1 MASNRGHLLTYEEC
15 ERLMETARSRDRGKP
30 LANNTRLFD
39 RGDCFALQLHNTD
52 IIRIFPDGWVLSAGR
67 WQTVTTKQRLNDWGP
82 ITIYQR
88 DFVWWV
94 SHPSIPHGERYFVD
108 GLFVAKSDRTVWDCR
123 ARYHHHLEY
132 QAQAE
137 DTSEVV
143 E

>member
-1 MASNRGHLLTYEEC
+1 MAYNRGHLLTYEEC

-30 LANNTRLFD
+30 LANNTRLYD

-67 WQTVTTKQRLNDWGP
+67 WHTPTTKQRLNDWGP
-82 ITIYQR
+82 SGISQR
-88 DFVWWV
+88 NFTWYIGTPAGDLLFT
-94 SHPSIPHGERYFVD
+94 D
-108 GLFVAKSDRTVWDCR
+108 GMFVAKSDRTVWDSR
-123 ARYHHHLEY
+123 AHYLYALE
-132 QAQAE
+132 QRQPE

>member
-1 MASNRGHLLTYEEC
+1 MGYNRGHLLTYEEC

-39 RGDCFALQLHNTD
+39 RGECFALQLHNTD

-67 WQTVTTKQRLNDWGP
+67 WQTATTKQRLNDWGP
-82 ITIYQR
+82 VGISQR
-88 DFVWWV
+88 DFTWYIGT
-94 SHPSIPHGERYFVD
+94 PD
-108 GLFVAKSDRTVWDCR
+108 GDRLFIDGMFVAKSNRSVWDCR
-123 ARYHHHLEY
+123 ARYHYHLEQ

-137 DTSEVV
+137 DISEVV

>member
-1 MASNRGHLLTYEEC
+1 MGYNRGHLLTYEEC

-67 WQTVTTKQRLNDWGP
+67 WQTATTKQRLNDWGP
-82 ITIYQR
+82 VGISQR
-88 DFVWWV
+88 DFTWYIGT
-94 SHPSIPHGERYFVD
+94 PD
-108 GLFVAKSDRTVWDCR
+108 GDRHFIDGMFVAKSDRSVWDCR
-123 ARYHHHLEY
+123 ARYLYSLE
-132 QAQAE
+132 QRQPE

>member
-15 ERLMETARSRDRGKP
+15 ERLMDTARSRDKGKP

-39 RGDCFALQLHNTD
+39 RGDCFALRLHNTD
-52 IIRIFPDGWVLSAGR
+52 IMFVHPDGWTLSAGR

-82 ITIYQR
+82 IRIYQR
-88 DFVWWV
+88 DFAWYVNQ
-94 SHPSIPHGERYFVD
+94 GEERYFID
-108 GLFVAKSDRTVWDCR
+108 GLFVAKSDRSVWDCR
-123 ARYHHHLEY
+123 ARYLYHLEH

-137 DTSEVV
+137 DTSEVI